1 MMFMHVVARDARSEP
16 LLTCHDVY
24 VAACDALC
32 KPLQSA
38 HRHIPC
44 PHDGDVESN
53 ERAQQWRQDTAEAR
67 EVTRFAVTSAEE
79 LVKVGRDATA
89 PAK

>member
-16 LLTCHDVY
+16 LLPCHDVY

-38 HRHIPC
+38 HRHPPC
-44 PHDGDVESN
+44 LHDEVLAIFG
-53 ERAQQWRQDTAEAR
+53 TAVA
-67 EVTRFAVTSAEE
+67 SLE
-79 LVKVGRDATA
+79 LVLGQSAFLVIDDRMSFARLDR
-89 PAK
+89 